1 MLNIIETENSNK
13 NFKYKLNKEKIIQKF
28 KEIMVYN
35 DKEMNELTYEQ
46 ALKYDKRNYIQYY
59 CSLLKTKYILISTFY
74 TSNDYNSKIIK
85 IDLFLLAL

>member
-35 DKEMNELTYEQ
+35 DKEMNELTYE
-46 ALKYDKRNYIQYY
+46 
-59 CSLLKTKYILISTFY
+59 
-74 TSNDYNSKIIK
+74 
-85 IDLFLLAL
+85 

>member
-59 CSLLKTKYILISTFY
+59 YSLLKTKHILIFSFC